1 MAVRTRPFMTGG
13 ELRAG
18 YSGPGSGGHGELP
31 AAV

>member
-1 MAVRTRPFMTGG
+1 MAVRTRPSVTGG